1 MDGPQVSQS
10 VVQLADP
17 GEFEPPTGTLAGRV
31 ALITGGSRGVG
42 AGIAVELAR
51 LGANVAITYNR
62 RPDDAEQVLATVR
75 ESGAGGLSLRLDVA
89 DTAAAP
95 EVVTRVNDELGPVD
109 LFVSNAGIASTGRT
123 IADTPP
129 EEFERLMVVH
139 AWGPIALIQQ
149 LLPQMRGQDRS
160 DIVVVSSAVTDNHPP
175 STGPYVMAKRAI
187 ESACRVLALE
197 EREHGVHVNVVAP
210 GLVATDMGR
219 RLVGASSSEGS
230 SFDSTAAASPFGR
243 VCTPADIGSIVGFLA
258 SPAASY
264 LTGTRLTVDG
274 GGVAPTIY

>member
-1 MDGPQVSQS
+1 MDGPQVNPA
-10 VVQLADP
+10 VVQSAGP
-17 GEFEPPTGTLAGRV
+17 GFGLPTGTLAGRV

-42 AGIAVELAR
+42 AGIAVALAR

-62 RPDDAEQVLATVR
+62 RPDDADAVLATVR
-75 ESGAGGLSLRLDVA
+75 ECGGEGFALRLDVA
-89 DTAAAP
+89 DLAAAR
-95 EVVTRVNDELGPVD
+95 EVVTRVNDEWGPVD

-123 IADTPP
+123 IADTSH
-129 EEFERLMVVH
+129 EEFQRLMAVH

-149 LLPQMRGQDRS
+149 LLPQMRGRDRS
-160 DIVVVSSAVTDNHPP
+160 DIVIISSAVTDSHPP

-219 RLVGASSSEGS
+219 RLVGAGSSEGAN
-230 SFDSTAAASPFGR
+230 FDSTAAASPFGR
-243 VCTPADIGSIVGFLA
+243 VCTPADIGSVVGFLA

-264 LTGTRLTVDG
+264 LTGTRLVVDG
-274 GGVAPTIY
+274 GGVTPTIY